1 MAKSKSAKKR
11 QSKRRAHEARAAKH
25 ESAAA
30 AKPHTHLPKSGTAP
44 DNAYLNRRRK
54 EDLLAFGEF
63 RASKGKGPVIVG
75 VAVGLLFALGI
86 LAWILFF
93 I

>member
-1 MAKSKSAKKR
+1 VAKSKSAKKR
-11 QSKRRAHEARAAKH
+11 QAKRRAHEARAARH
-25 ESAAA
+25 ESAAD
-30 AKPHTHLPKSGTAP
+30 AKTHTHLPKTGTAA

-75 VAVGLLFALGI
+75 VAVGVLFALGI